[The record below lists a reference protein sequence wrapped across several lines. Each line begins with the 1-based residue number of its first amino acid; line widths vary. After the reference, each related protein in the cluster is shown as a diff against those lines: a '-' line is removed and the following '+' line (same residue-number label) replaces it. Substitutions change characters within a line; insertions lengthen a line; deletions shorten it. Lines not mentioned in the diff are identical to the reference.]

1 MKITATVLALAV
13 ALPTIGS
20 AGEGRYQTVIA
31 GKGGIVWV
39 TDTKTGKVR
48 VCISK
53 GPTDAP
59 ECSAWSKD

>member
-1 MKITATVLALAV
+1 MKIAATVLALAV

-20 AGEGRYQTVIA
+20 AVEGRYQTVIA

>member
-39 TDTKTGKVR
+39 TDTKTGKTHLLFKR
-48 VCISK
+48 
-53 GPTDAP
+53 
-59 ECSAWSKD
+59 

>member
-20 AGEGRYQTVIA
+20 AVEGRYQTVIA

-39 TDTKTGKVR
+39 TDTKTGKTR
-48 VCISK
+48 ICYSK
-53 GPTDAP
+53 GDTTAPT
-59 ECSAWSKD
+59 CSPWSED